1 MTTQPLSHPPGRLGR
16 RAPLPVILAGT
27 FMVVLDFFIVNVA
40 LPSMQSRLHA
50 SGSSVEWVVA
60 GYGLTTAVLLITGA
74 RLGDRWGRRR
84 VFTIGLALFT
94 LSSAACGVAPSPTAL
109 VIARLAQG
117 AAGALLMPNVI
128 AIIGVLYAGAD
139 RARALAAYG
148 MVMGLAAVSGQLIGG
163 VLVQADPAGLSWRS
177 CFLINVPIGAV
188 AVAAA
193 ARVVPESRSER
204 IGGIDALGT
213 LLVTLGLTAVVLP
226 LVEGRAHHWPLWTW
240 LSLAA
245 APLLFGAFALQ
256 QRRLAARGS
265 TGILPPGLL
274 ATPGLAAG
282 LAAQLLFWCGQA
294 SFFLVL
300 SLYLQQGHGL
310 SALHAGLVF
319 TILAVA
325 YLATS
330 LQAPAMTLRHG
341 GRVRAIGAVGLAAG
355 PLALV
360 VAVGAVGVGGSIL
373 ALVPGLVLVG
383 AGMGLGITPLASLIM
398 ASLEPERAG
407 AVSGVL
413 STMQNVGGALGV
425 AVIGVIFY
433 GALPHGIGH
442 AFELSVA
449 ALAVVLVGV
458 AAMTRLLPGGSHAAA
473 AGAPSAAAAEV
484 GS

>member
-1 MTTQPLSHPPGRLGR
+1 
-16 RAPLPVILAGT
+16 VILAGT

-40 LPSMQSRLHA
+40 LPAMQSRLHA

-74 RLGDRWGRRR
+74 RMGDRWGRRR
-84 VFTIGLALFT
+84 VFSIGLSLFT
-94 LSSAACGVAPSPTAL
+94 LSSAACGVAASPEML

-128 AIIGVLYAGAD
+128 AIIGVLYQGAD

-163 VLVQADPAGLSWRS
+163 ILVQVDPAGLSWRS
-177 CFLINVPIGAV
+177 CFLINVPIGAA
-188 AVAAA
+188 AVTA
-193 ARVVPESRSER
+193 ARRVIPESSSQRV
-204 IGGIDALGT
+204 GGIDALGT

-226 LVEGRAHHWPLWTW
+226 LVEGRAHGWPLWTW

-245 APLLFGAFALQ
+245 APFLFGAFAAQ
-256 QRRLAARGS
+256 QRRLAARGA
-265 TGILPPGLL
+265 TGLLPQGML

-300 SLYLQQGHGL
+300 SLYLQQGRGL

-330 LQAPAMTLRHG
+330 MQAPAMTLRHG
-341 GRVRAIGAVGLAAG
+341 RRVLATGALVLAAG
-355 PLALV
+355 HLALA
-360 VAVGAVGVGGSIL
+360 VAVGEVGVGGSVL

-425 AVIGVIFY
+425 AIIGVIFY
-433 GALPHGIGH
+433 GALSHGIGH
-442 AFELSVA
+442 AFQLSVA
-449 ALAVVLVGV
+449 TLAVALVGV
-458 AAMTRLLPGGSHAAA
+458 AALTRLLPAPARAAQSTSAAPQPAAA
-473 AGAPSAAAAEV
+473 TPRATTAAPQPAAAKV